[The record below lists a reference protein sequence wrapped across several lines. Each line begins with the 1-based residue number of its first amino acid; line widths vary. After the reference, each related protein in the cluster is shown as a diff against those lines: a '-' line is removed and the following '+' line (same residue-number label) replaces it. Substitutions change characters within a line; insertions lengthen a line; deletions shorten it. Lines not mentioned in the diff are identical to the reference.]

1 MNVPGAERAFR
12 KYYNA
17 QIQTGMGAPVYFRGS
32 TYMRGHGNFG
42 NFMSSLGTFLKPV
55 GQSLAKTGINALA
68 NIANDAVMGKS
79 PRAAAKRRGA
89 EAFENVKSN
98 ASKKLISTLG
108 LPSPKMRASR
118 SVRPVKKAIKN
129 SKTRRKKSDRFGTY

>member
-1 MNVPGAERAFR
+1 MNVPGAERIFR

-55 GQSLAKTGINALA
+55 GQSLAKTGIDALA
-68 NIANDAVMGKS
+68 NIASDVVMGKT

-108 LPSPKMRASR
+108 LPSPRR
-118 SVRPVKKAIKN
+118 RPVKKAIKN
-129 SKTRRKKSDRFGTY
+129 RKTHRKKSDRFGTY